1 MANEAKPTGEQPCP
15 DCGEMVRPNSVRCWN
30 CGGFMRK
37 DMAVKFQQMQLN
49 PKPLTYL
56 EISEKDMGSLPLAGD
71 DDDDFEL
78 SVPMSQSLTY
88 AIPPVSPGGSSGQVR
103 IEPPQDTSDIPSLSL
118 SPLSPLGAFGASDDS
133 PSLPSLTPAGAAPPQ
148 SERPKSEDDALFD
161 MVTQDVSESEQ
172 RKKKRRPN
180 SLSGGVRT
188 ATGGFVIYCPYGCR
202 FEVKDS
208 HRGMQ
213 GRCPRCRAPFIVP
226 IDPPD
231 YSVAKKPGEAGATG
245 VAASGPQ
252 DAAGAFS
259 GWLKDLHLHTVSPDK
274 LKLKADSLLKEFV
287 EYDVGFADDQMLIV
301 NIAPK
306 KAGGLFGGGGD
317 KKKSEARE
325 AMLQHL
331 KDGKPI
337 AELPGTDRQV
347 FSADQVRHI
356 RIVQP
361 VTNRAESLFAGIAVF
376 GTGRI
381 SVHLPY
387 TDDPNA
393 LPQYLSFSL
402 SEFRI
407 FAQTMQARY
416 GLAGFGAACGAPLED
431 SFDEFPCHI
440 TKGPIRVLR
449 NLDYYKADP
458 TFKLAPVGY
467 QCSACKV
474 TLSEEG
480 RARDSLGGKDGK
492 ALAKAKCPKCQQKFG
507 DAPLLA
513 FAPATTPDPAA
524 KP

>member
-1 MANEAKPTGEQPCP
+1 MANEAKPAGEQPCP

-56 EISEKDMGSLPLAGD
+56 EISDKDMGALPLADD

-78 SVPMSQSLTY
+78 SVPMSQSSAFT
-88 AIPPVSPGGSSGQVR
+88 IPPVSPGGSSGQVR
-103 IEPPQDTSDIPSLSL
+103 IEPPQDTSDIPSLS
-118 SPLSPLGAFGASDDS
+118 PLSPLGGRYGASDDLS
-133 PSLPSLTPAGAAPPQ
+133 ALPSLTPAGAAPPK

-180 SLSGGVRT
+180 SLAGGIRT
-188 ATGGFVIYCPYGCR
+188 ATGGFIIYCPYGCR

-231 YSVAKKPGEAGATG
+231 YSVAKKPGDGGAM
-245 VAASGPQ
+245 ASAPVGSL

-259 GWLKDLHLHTVSPDK
+259 GWMKDLHLHTVSPDK

-287 EYDVGFADDQMLIV
+287 EYDVGFAADQMLIV

-317 KKKSEARE
+317 KKKAEARE

-331 KDGKPI
+331 KDGNPI
-337 AELPGTDRQV
+337 AELPGTDKQIY
-347 FSADQVRHI
+347 SAEQVRQL

-361 VTNRAESLFAGIAVF
+361 C
-376 GTGRI
+376 RI
-381 SVHLPY
+381 SVL
-387 TDDPNA
+387 
-393 LPQYLSFSL
+393 
-402 SEFRI
+402 
-407 FAQTMQARY
+407 
-416 GLAGFGAACGAPLED
+416 
-431 SFDEFPCHI
+431 
-440 TKGPIRVLR
+440 
-449 NLDYYKADP
+449 
-458 TFKLAPVGY
+458 
-467 QCSACKV
+467 
-474 TLSEEG
+474 
-480 RARDSLGGKDGK
+480 RDSGLRCRTHRRAS
-492 ALAKAKCPKCQQKFG
+492 ALQG
-507 DAPLLA
+507 
-513 FAPATTPDPAA
+513 
-524 KP
+524 

>member
-1 MANEAKPTGEQPCP
+1 MANEAKPAGEQPCP

-56 EISEKDMGSLPLAGD
+56 EISDKDTGSLPLAGD

-88 AIPPVSPGGSSGQVR
+88 AIPPVSPEGSSGQVR

-118 SPLSPLGAFGASDDS
+118 SPLGAFATPDDS
-133 PSLPSLTPAGAAPPQ
+133 SSLPSLTPVGAAPPS

-180 SLSGGVRT
+180 SLSGGIRT

-231 YSVAKKPGEAGATG
+231 YSVAKKPGEAGG
-245 VAASGPQ
+245 GAASGPQ
-252 DAAGAFS
+252 DVAGAFS

-347 FSADQVRHI
+347 FSVDQIRHL

-361 VTNRAESLFAGIAVF
+361 VTNRAESLFAGVAVF

-407 FAQTMQARY
+407 FAQTMQQRY